1 MSVVKNSKITSL
13 VASIIVFVIFGHS
26 GTPNVGNIQ
35 FNESVIFVKSTPGLA
50 SVMTCLAKLK
60 SNLYHKFT
68 KFTYLKNELPF
79 GQLSKL
85 VM

>member
-13 VASIIVFVIFGHS
+13 VASIIAFVIFGQT
-26 GTPNVGNIQ
+26 GPNVGNIQ
-35 FNESVIFVKSTPGLA
+35 SIESVILVKSTPGLA

-60 SNLYHKFT
+60 SNLYHELT

-79 GQLSKL
+79 GQLSRL
-85 VM
+85 FM